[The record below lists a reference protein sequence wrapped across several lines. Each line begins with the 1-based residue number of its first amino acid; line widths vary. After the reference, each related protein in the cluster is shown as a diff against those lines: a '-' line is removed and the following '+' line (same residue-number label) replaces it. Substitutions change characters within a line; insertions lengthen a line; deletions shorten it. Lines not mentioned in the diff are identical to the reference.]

1 MCKWEIRFLEM
12 ERKYTDQVLKMTMDK
27 IKNGKVDSIDIVL
40 KIKVYTDGQTIAG
53 VTELIRKAARDHLLK
68 KTQLELF

>member
-27 IKNGKVDSIDIVL
+27 IKNGKVDCIDIVL
-40 KIKVYTDGQTIAG
+40 KIKVYTEGQTVAG
-53 VTELIRKAARDHLLK
+53 LTELIRKAARDRLLK
-68 KTQLELF
+68 ESQLDLF